1 MTKRHLLLALFLG
14 LGACCAPVR
23 AQAVQTTR
31 GTVEF
36 IGLRSWT
43 PETISLRLG
52 YDSPAK
58 LHFCAAVLK
67 EKLGFAEAS
76 VIHHIGSDTDPSSKD
91 KLYTVITVVEPGD
104 STIVQYKPNPTK
116 SLPIPA
122 GWATLSDAID
132 QLKFDD
138 VTFELQFYASIFKV
152 TDSVDTGSKTLQEQ
166 RPSWWNALKQLSDK
180 RDYSAASK
188 VLLLDKD
195 SKRRSIAAMVLTN
208 FAGRDEA
215 WWALM
220 ECLRD
225 SNNGVREICRA
236 ALFTLTKHVPRTV
249 DWSGAKRSVRHLLN
263 GTNLFALPQV
273 LRTLFET
280 NISHRLAKPLLRDGG
295 GRMLLPYLSAKHQV
309 ERTLSHSVLTK
320 LLGRDLGHDRAHWAE
335 WLDSID

>member
-1 MTKRHLLLALFLG
+1 MAKKLILLVLFLG
-14 LGACCAPVR
+14 LGACCAAVQ

-36 IGLRSWT
+36 IGLRNWT
-43 PETISLRLG
+43 PETIAARLG

-76 VIHHIGSDTDPSSKD
+76 VIHHVRTVSDPSSKE
-91 KLYTVITVVEPGD
+91 KLYTVTTVVEPAD
-104 STIVQYKPNPTK
+104 ASQVQYKATPTR

-122 GWATLSDAID
+122 GWGIFSQVID
-132 QLKFDD
+132 QVKIQDL
-138 VTFELQFYASIFKV
+138 TCELQFYSSIFRAPDRV
-152 TDSVDTGSKTLQEQ
+152 GAENSPSLDQ
-166 RPSWWNALKQLSDK
+166 RPNWWNALRQLRYT
-180 RDYSAASK
+180 RDLGAASK

-195 SKRRSIAAMVLTN
+195 PKRRRIAAMVLTN
-208 FAGRDEA
+208 FAERDGA
-215 WWALM
+215 WSALI

-225 SNNGVREICRA
+225 SDDGVREICRA
-236 ALFTLTKHVPRTV
+236 ALFSLTKYVPRTV
-249 DWSGAKRSVRHLLN
+249 DWSGAKRSLRHLLN

-273 LRTLFET
+273 LRTLSET
-280 NISHRLAKPLLRDGG
+280 NISHRLGKPLLRDGG
-295 GRMLLPYLSAKHQV
+295 GRMLLPYLNAKHQV

-320 LLGRDLGHDRAHWAE
+320 LRGRDLGPDRARWAD